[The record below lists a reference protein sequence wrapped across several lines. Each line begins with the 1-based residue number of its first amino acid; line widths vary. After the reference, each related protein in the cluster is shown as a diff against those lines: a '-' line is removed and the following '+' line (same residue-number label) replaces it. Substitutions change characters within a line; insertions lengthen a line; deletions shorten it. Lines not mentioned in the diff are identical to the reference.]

1 MQVFLS
7 WSGDRSR
14 ELANALRDYLPL
26 VIQSVTPWFS
36 PDDIDKG
43 SRWLA
48 DLTNQLQK
56 QSVAIVCI
64 TPECVNSP
72 WLLFEAGA
80 LSKALD
86 ASWVCPVLL
95 DIEPSDIKGP
105 LAQFQSTRV
114 TKDDMRKLLATLN
127 KRLDTPLGDPQIDKL
142 HDILWSDFEMK
153 IKAIAKPPAAT
164 SQPHRS
170 QTDLLTEVLERVRGL
185 ERQISESNTQTPS
198 DFFGNV
204 IWRSNDGRI
213 KPQRHF
219 IDSTDQTVRMSKFRR
234 LYETSF
240 QRIAVLEESLRHLPE
255 GNGDK
260 RIAIQNELE
269 KERLKLL
276 SYEAEIGR
284 ADVKLTRSQQHTA
297 R

>member
-14 ELANALRDYLPL
+14 ELANALREYLPM

-48 DLTNQLQK
+48 DLTSQLQK
-56 QSVAIVCI
+56 QSVAIVCV

-86 ASWVCPVLL
+86 ASWVCPILL

-127 KRLDTPLGDPQIDKL
+127 RRLESPLADIQLDKL
-142 HDILWSDFEMK
+142 HNIMWDDFEKK
-153 IKAIAKPPAAT
+153 IKSIVKPSAAT
-164 SQPHRS
+164 APLHRS
-170 QTDLLTEVLERVRGL
+170 QNDLLVEVLERVRGL
-185 ERQISESNTQTPS
+185 ERKIFNSEVPQGCLGKSFWESSGLNVKGRQHLANHNDLLEKTKKIRHLYESTLKRVSMLEADLAVLS
-198 DFFGNV
+198 D
-204 IWRSNDGRI
+204 
-213 KPQRHF
+213 
-219 IDSTDQTVRMSKFRR
+219 IDSER
-234 LYETSF
+234 Y
-240 QRIAVLEESLRHLPE
+240 ISLQ
-255 GNGDK
+255 
-260 RIAIQNELE
+260 AELD
-269 KERLKLL
+269 KERSKLL
-276 SYEAEIGR
+276 SYEAELGR
-284 ADVKLTRSQQHTA
+284 GNAKLDRFREYHM

>member
-26 VIQSVTPWFS
+26 VIQSVSPWFS

-48 DLTNQLQK
+48 DLTSQLQK
-56 QSVAIVCI
+56 QSVAIVCV

-127 KRLDTPLGDPQIDKL
+127 KRLDTPLANPQIDKL
-142 HDILWSDFEMK
+142 HDILWSDFEKK
-153 IKAIAKPPAAT
+153 IKAIAKPPTTIAP
-164 SQPHRS
+164 PHRS

-185 ERQISESNTQTPS
+185 ERQISESNAQP
-198 DFFGNV
+198 DFLSHL
-204 IWRSNDGRI
+204 IWQSNDERVKRHRTTVNSSDLTERI
-213 KPQRHF
+213 NKFHKLYE
-219 IDSTDQTVRMSKFRR
+219 DSTLRVRS
-234 LYETSF
+234 
-240 QRIAVLEESLRHLPE
+240 LEAMLKSLPE
-255 GNGDK
+255 ENNDK
-260 RIAIQNELE
+260 RNEIQAELKME
-269 KERLKLL
+269 YSRLR
-276 SYEAEIGR
+276 SYEAELGR
-284 ADVKLTRSQQHTA
+284 ADAKLVRTQKHILR
-297 R
+297 

>member
-1 MQVFLS
+1 M
-7 WSGDRSR
+7 
-14 ELANALRDYLPL
+14 

-48 DLTNQLQK
+48 DLTSQLQK
-56 QSVAIVCI
+56 QSVAIVCV

-86 ASWVCPVLL
+86 ASWVCPILL

-127 KRLDTPLGDPQIDKL
+127 RRLESPLADIQLDKL
-142 HDILWSDFEMK
+142 HNIMWDDFEKK
-153 IKAIAKPPAAT
+153 IKSIVKPSAAT
-164 SQPHRS
+164 APLHRS
-170 QTDLLTEVLERVRGL
+170 QNDLLVEVLERVRGL
-185 ERQISESNTQTPS
+185 ERKIFNSEVPQGCLGKSFWESSGLNVKGRQHLANHNDLLEKTKKIRHLYESTLKRVSMLEADLAVLS
-198 DFFGNV
+198 D
-204 IWRSNDGRI
+204 
-213 KPQRHF
+213 
-219 IDSTDQTVRMSKFRR
+219 IDSER
-234 LYETSF
+234 Y
-240 QRIAVLEESLRHLPE
+240 ISLQ
-255 GNGDK
+255 
-260 RIAIQNELE
+260 AELD
-269 KERLKLL
+269 KERSKLL
-276 SYEAEIGR
+276 SYEAELGR
-284 ADVKLTRSQQHTA
+284 GNAKLDRFREYHM